1 MINNK
6 NKLKKLRQQIDAVD
20 SRIIALIR
28 ERIEIVQNI
37 AKEKKFE
44 SSIIRPGR
52 EANVLR
58 NVTKDLTGE
67 LQVDTVVRIWRELIS
82 SSCKIQR
89 DFTVAVCAPEKSVG
103 YWDLARGHFGSSVS
117 MSLHRSSKLVL
128 EMIGQS
134 SDIIGVMPMPK
145 HEEDDPWWIHL
156 RSANNKYPV
165 VVGRLPFLSKKNFFE
180 DLEAVII
187 ASFPS
192 EESVNDHTWIL
203 SESSTRVSYDWVN
216 QKIIKSGLKGKMLCS
231 SLRKDETYFF
241 IIEVEGFYYE
251 NHSKVEKLHEALEY
265 SIRTS
270 VIGNFPV

>member
-6 NKLKKLRQQIDAVD
+6 NKLKKLRRQIDEVD
-20 SRIIALIR
+20 SRIISLIR
-28 ERIEIVQNI
+28 ERIDIVQNI
-37 AKEKKFE
+37 AKEKESE

-58 NVTKDLTGE
+58 NVTKDLSGE
-67 LQVDTVVRIWRELIS
+67 LQVGTVVRIWRELIS

-128 EMIGQS
+128 DMVSQS
-134 SDIIGVMPMPK
+134 SDVIGVMPMPK
-145 HEEDDPWWIHL
+145 HEEQDPWWVYL
-156 RSANNKYPV
+156 CSANNNYPV
-165 VVGRLPFLSKKNFFE
+165 VVGRLPFISKKGFFE

-192 EESVNDHTWIL
+192 EKSVNDRTWIL
-203 SESSTRVSYDWVN
+203 SETSTRVSYDWVN
-216 QKIIKSGLKGKMLCS
+216 QKIENSGLEGKMLCS
-231 SLRKDETYFF
+231 SLLEDEIFSF
-241 IIEVEGFYYE
+241 IIEVEGFYSE
-251 NHSKVEKLHEALEY
+251 NHSKVKELHEVLENP
-265 SIRTS
+265 IRTS
-270 VIGNFPV
+270 VIGNFPI